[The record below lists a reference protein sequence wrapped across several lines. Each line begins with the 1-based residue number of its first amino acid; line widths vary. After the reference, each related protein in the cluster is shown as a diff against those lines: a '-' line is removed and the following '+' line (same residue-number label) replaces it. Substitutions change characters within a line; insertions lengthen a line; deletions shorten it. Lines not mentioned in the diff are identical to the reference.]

1 MNLHEIRDNDA
12 HFVIDPDTR
21 NLTNKAGEA
30 ITVMQYDH
38 NSELVTFE
46 VPKIIE
52 GHDMSQCDLIQ
63 VFFENTS
70 KGTNANARSTVGDAN
85 DVTDNFSVAEDDPN
99 ILVGTWLISQKAT
112 QLSGTMKFQ
121 IRFVCYGDSEQ
132 DVPEYSWRTNLCT
145 AFNVLPSINT
155 AHDVLEANPDL
166 YIELANKIAQIEKNG
181 ISDERLEQ
189 AIADY
194 FAEHPVSD
202 GESAYEIAVRNGFK
216 GTEKEWLESL
226 KGTYNTTTRK
236 LDFSEW
242 NNGSFTETL
251 EDGTVYMY
259 GVVLDEDGIP
269 TSFKL
274 PDGRVMEVIMPEFE
288 EGIVYY
294 LYNGIKLP
302 ALPKWDMTN
311 YAYAMITTDE
321 TPDET
326 GAIKYYLSLSHE
338 PVYANADGSY
348 VISYPSAYSLCK
360 MLNGEA
366 ALYLDNGGW
375 GEFTAREAE
384 TTTQSTIVWSNSG
397 HDIEGSGITGNA
409 PVKA

>member
-21 NLTNKAGEA
+21 NVTNKAGEE

-63 VFFENTS
+63 VFFENSS

-85 DVTDNFSVAEDDPN
+85 DVTDNFSVAEDDPD

-155 AHDVLEANPDL
+155 ANDVLEANPDL

-181 ISDERLEQ
+181 VSDDRLNQ
-189 AIADY
+189 GIINY
-194 FAEHPVSD
+194 FKEYPVSD
-202 GESAYEIAVRNGFK
+202 GESAYEIAVRNGFE
-216 GTEKEWLESL
+216 GTEAEWLESL
-226 KGTYNTTTRK
+226 KGTYNTTTTR
-236 LDFSEW
+236 LDFSDWE
-242 NNGSFTETL
+242 NGTFIETL
-251 EDGTVYMY
+251 RDGTQYLY
-259 GVVLDEDGIP
+259 GVVFDDRGMPNCFI
-269 TSFKL
+269 L
-274 PDGRVMEVIMPEFE
+274 PDGRMMAVTIPDIGESNTSGKPIEYSSINGVTLPIVPEADTPYDKCDY
-288 EGIVYY
+288 G
-294 LYNGIKLP
+294 
-302 ALPKWDMTN
+302 
-311 YAYAMITTDE
+311 MITTDN
-321 TPDET
+321 TPDAN
-326 GAIKYYLSLSHE
+326 GAIKYYFSLSCDA
-338 PVYANADGSY
+338 PYKNSDGNY
-348 VISYPSAYSLCK
+348 VIPYPSVYTDCK
-360 MLNGEA
+360 MLNGKA
-366 ALYLDNGGW
+366 VLYLDNGGW
-375 GEFTAREAE
+375 GEFKERQEDVVV
-384 TTTQSTIVWSNSG
+384 QSTVIWTSF
-397 HDIEGSGITGNA
+397 
-409 PVKA
+409 